1 MSWCSAETSTVR
13 EYLLFHAQLRMG
25 DMVPPEECAERV
37 DDVIALLNLHSCADS
52 RIGGGLQRGIS
63 GGENRRA
70 RIAAELL
77 TYPRLLLVD
86 EVCLPSM
93 STACCWLPLDIP
105 ASWADIPACC

>member
-1 MSWCSAETSTVR
+1 MCQFLCCYAETSTVR
-13 EYLLFHAQLRMG
+13 EYLMFHAQLRMG
-25 DMVPPEECAERV
+25 ESVTPEQCSERV
-37 DDVIALLNLHSCADS
+37 SDVIALLNLRSCADS

-86 EVCLPSM
+86 EVCP
-93 STACCWLPLDIP
+93 
-105 ASWADIPACC
+105 